1 MKKIISAL
9 ISVILLIGAV
19 GITPAMAVELP
30 ENFTFIDTCYSP
42 ELGLYVAI
50 AKNLGHA
57 NTPAKVLASTNGYDW
72 EITKDNISPAK
83 HFGHPNTRQTVVWW
97 TDEKVF
103 VMCMDNK
110 TYISEDARNWRVSPN
125 ADMAGANTIVETNG
139 KQLALAAAAT
149 VKIFDSVDSP
159 MKKYSIDSGAVAKT
173 IGLSPRTTADEDMM
187 YAIGDRYKTWYFNA
201 AGTQTTQS
209 SDISFQPLDMVWSD
223 GLDGWVLINDS
234 SVLRVLQNNETPKY
248 TSFSVMKLSDGTD
261 NTEKFTAVGVGK
273 DYMVVGTAG
282 GRMLVAPNDR
292 SALTVDVPWI
302 IAEGGN
308 GSECNDEVRSITEVN
323 DGMFMVASATKMF
336 MLMQEGDEWRFY
348 DTAKDDIIIGDT
360 RFEIPVSGTRTEFL
374 NPVHYNYKGG
384 VSEDA
389 VVSFELMT
397 KTLPAG
403 VTYTQESDTS
413 IKLNIDS
420 STKGGH
426 TLEFQAVT
434 ANGKTKTFKI
444 TIVDEDH
451 IEITGKDR
459 MAIPLSEEEPEEYE
473 YIVDIIGTDGEKMSR
488 ETAIDVTKKPDGAV
502 FDSSTNTFTIDK
514 NVKTG
519 EIVFTGYSVANP
531 SNKLEKRISV
541 TGRAPDVIKLNDP
554 QTEVFI
560 PDEGTARFEY
570 PTTVYDQID
579 KEITRVYDKATGQI
593 IDLKLDW
600 TVSPKEIESMDGITI
615 DKDTGTLSVVNTSVL
630 GTVTIKAVESTTGL
644 TLEQDIT
651 LQYTDLRMAKED
663 LAEFT
668 IDTSIPVIEKIK
680 LIKSGAFGSEITWRS
695 SDENIIKTD
704 GTVIRPSREDKTVTL
719 IGTSKKNKSSTTVK
733 YVLVVKKADNLC
745 TNGDLADGKDTGWT
759 PMTETILS
767 VSSDG
772 GDNVLNVNGKG
783 AYQIIG
789 FTNDSSYG
797 FEGKVKAAQGSKIK
811 IVSGKGGTIAEI
823 TASGGWQDIKGSYD
837 FRKQKNNFED
847 NIYLECSNGLQIKEL
862 KVYEITLELN
872 EVTAAVNRAV
882 YSKSDADINEAR
894 TLLGKF
900 YSLPIRTELYNKLN
914 NIGNGSGG
922 SGGGGGGGGGG
933 GSTSKNPSPSSVD
946 TKTPAVS
953 IPNAIPKNDNTAD
966 ELDTFLLRFK
976 DMKNH
981 WARAD
986 VEYMAEL
993 GIVNGDENDIFRPD
1007 DTVSRAEFATMIT
1020 LAMGQE
1026 ATPYANSFF
1035 DIVGDDWYSGYVQTV
1050 KTNDYMSGYD
1060 GLFKPNSA
1068 ITREELARVIVSAY
1082 NGKTNT
1088 NLQTGKTLYFNDI
1101 DEISH
1106 WAYDYIVEAADM
1118 GFIYGMTDELFAPK
1132 QPATRAQAAVMLK
1145 RVYEKLNPSA

>member
-1 MKKIISAL
+1 MKKILSAL

-19 GITPAMAVELP
+19 GITPVMAVELSK
-30 ENFTFIDTCYSP
+30 NYTFVDTCYSP
-42 ELGLYVAI
+42 ELGVYIAVA
-50 AKNLGHA
+50 KSLDA
-57 NTPAKVLASTNGYDW
+57 NGNPTDILASDDGVEWKVARNVSNGMHDAN
-72 EITKDNISPAK
+72 K
-83 HFGHPNTRQTVVWW
+83 PNRQTVVWW
-97 TDEKVF
+97 AEQHCF
-103 VMCMDNK
+103 VAAMNK
-110 TYISEDARNWRVSPN
+110 TLLTSEDGYNWTNVPS
-125 ADMAGANTIVETNG
+125 DVYSKSSTTVTTNG
-139 KQLALAAAAT
+139 KLLVIASGT
-149 VKIFDSVDSP
+149 EVRVYESFDSAP
-159 MKKYSIDSGAVAKT
+159 TIYNIDANAYGMN
-173 IGLSPRTTADEDMM
+173 IGVTDEEPYVYTTMTQW
-187 YAIGDRYKTWYFNA
+187 KTWQFSSNGRA
-201 AGTQTTQS
+201 QS
-209 SDISFQPLDMVWSD
+209 QAFTLGGAPFEMVYVSAFEGWILLDKTKALKILKQDKIS
-223 GLDGWVLINDS
+223 
-234 SVLRVLQNNETPKY
+234 Y
-248 TSFSVMKLSDGTD
+248 TSFSAMKLSDGTD
-261 NTEKFTAVGVGK
+261 NDEKFTAAGAGN
-273 DYMVVGTAG
+273 DYVVLGTEG

-292 SALTVDVPWI
+292 SSLTVDVPWI

-308 GSECNDEVRSITEVN
+308 GSECKEEIRSITEVN
-323 DGMFMVASATKMF
+323 DGMFLVASKTNLF

-348 DTAKDDIIIGDT
+348 DTAKDDIIIEDT
-360 RFEIPVSGTRTEFL
+360 RFEIPVSGTRTELL

-389 VVSFELMT
+389 VVAFDIMSD
-397 KTLPAG
+397 KLPAG
-403 VTYTQESDTS
+403 VTYTQESDTT
-413 IKLNIDS
+413 IKLNIAS

-426 TLEFQAVT
+426 TLEFRAVT
-434 ANGKTKTFKI
+434 AKGKMKTFKI

-451 IEITGKDR
+451 IEITGRDR

-473 YIVDIIGTDGEKMSR
+473 YTVDIIGTDGEKMSR
-488 ETAIDVTKKPDGAV
+488 ETAIDITQKPDGTV

-531 SNKLEKRISV
+531 SNKLEKTISV
-541 TGRAPDVIKLNDP
+541 TGRAPDVINLNDP

-560 PDEGTARFEY
+560 PDEGTANFAY
-570 PTTVYDQID
+570 PTTVYDQIE

-593 IDLKLDW
+593 VDLKLDW

-615 DKDTGTLSVVNTSVL
+615 NKDTGTLSVVNTSVL
-630 GTVTIKAVESTTGL
+630 GTVTIKAVEKTTGL

-651 LQYTDLRMAKED
+651 LKYTDLRMAQED

-668 IDTSIPVIEKIK
+668 IDTSIPITENIE
-680 LIKSGAFGSEITWRS
+680 LISTGKFESEITWRS
-695 SDENIIKTD
+695 SDENIIETD

-719 IGTSKKNKSSTTVK
+719 IGTSKKNKASTNVK

-900 YSLPIRTELYNKLN
+900 YPLPIRTELYNKLN